1 MKNPTTA
8 ERTSDRELVVT
19 RTVNGPARIVFE
31 AWTQPDLFK
40 GWWVPKSIPMT
51 LLSCEQ
57 DVRVGGKYKLVFGAN
72 GSTMEFFGTYVEV
85 NPPVRLAWTNEEG
98 GQEQITTVTFNEK
111 DGKTLLTVHHL
122 FASKQ
127 ALDDEIASGA
137 TAALPEQLDQLD
149 QLVATFASDAG

>member
-1 MKNPTTA
+1 
-8 ERTSDRELVVT
+8 
-19 RTVNGPARIVFE
+19 
-31 AWTQPDLFK
+31 
-40 GWWVPKSIPMT
+40 MT
-51 LLSCEQ
+51 F
-57 DVRVGGKYKLVFGAN
+57 D
-72 GSTMEFFGTYVEV
+72 
-85 NPPVRLAWTNEEG
+85 
-98 GQEQITTVTFNEK
+98 EK